1 MRTGAR
7 RRCRGRYART
17 LLTSAGARRENPA
30 ASAPEAAASQA
41 GGRVDRM
48 SRWSE
53 IALIGAPIGAGA
65 GTAGCAM
72 GPAALRT
79 VNLAATLAELGHR
92 IVDRGD
98 VGVTS
103 GAGDRGAPPAN
114 PRARNLPEVAAMAR
128 AVSAETLDALQS
140 GQFPIVLGGDHSLS
154 MGSVSAVA
162 RHCADV
168 GRELFVLWLDA
179 HADFNTPQTSASGN
193 MHGMPLAMLAGE
205 PGLEAVLDEAPRA
218 LVKPANIHLFG
229 VRSMD
234 RDERKLLAARGVHVD
249 DMRRM
254 DEFGVAHLLEQI
266 LRKVARRDG
275 ALHVSLDVDF
285 LDPSIAP
292 AAGTTVSGGATY
304 REAHLIMEMLYDS
317 GCVASL
323 DLAEL
328 NPILDERGRTAHA
341 LVELAASLFGR
352 KIIDRPS
359 AGRQP

>member
-1 MRTGAR
+1 
-7 RRCRGRYART
+7 
-17 LLTSAGARRENPA
+17 
-30 ASAPEAAASQA
+30 
-41 GGRVDRM
+41 M

-103 GAGDRGAPPAN
+103 GVGDRGAPPAN